1 MDDADDLADRY
12 IALWNEPDAERRR
25 AAIAELWTEDGVHLL
40 QPPQEVHANA
50 ARPGIGLAATFEARG
65 HAALETRVT
74 SAHDEFIARRGHAFR
89 RREDVER
96 VADAVKF
103 HWEMV
108 SSEGDVVGVGLELLV
123 LAPDTRIRRDYMFI
137 VG

>member
-1 MDDADDLADRY
+1 MDTANDLADRY
-12 IALWNEPDAERRR
+12 VALWNEPDAERRR
-25 AAIAELWTEDGVHLL
+25 AAIAGLWTEDGVQLL
-40 QPPQEVHANA
+40 QPPLEVHANA

-74 SAHDEFIARRGHAFR
+74 SAHDEFIARQGNAFR
-89 RREDVER
+89 RRENVER

-108 SSEGDVVGVGLELLV
+108 SPDGDVVGVGLEFLV
-123 LAPDTRIRRDYMFI
+123 LAADARIRCDYMFI